1 MDQLNAELFYPQ
13 RKENVET
20 TKTLQLMA
28 CEVAECI
35 LKELRD
41 PGKATSD
48 YLSSVEGKF
57 SWGQTTDDE
66 HAACIGKMATNDP
79 AESPFASLT
88 CQLQSFG

>member
-1 MDQLNAELFYPQ
+1 
-13 RKENVET
+13 
-20 TKTLQLMA
+20 MA

-35 LKELRD
+35 LKELCD

-48 YLSSVEGKF
+48 YLSSIEGKF
-57 SWGQTTDDE
+57 SWDQTTDDE

-79 AESPFASLT
+79 AESPYASLA